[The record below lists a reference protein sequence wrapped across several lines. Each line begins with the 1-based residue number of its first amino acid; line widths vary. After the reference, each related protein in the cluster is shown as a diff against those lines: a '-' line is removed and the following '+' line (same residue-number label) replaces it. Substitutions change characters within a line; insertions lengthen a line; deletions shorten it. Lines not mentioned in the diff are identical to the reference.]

1 MRAEQVI
8 RTLLALPELELR
20 CQWLRF
26 EIERLPRDAAAVLL
40 NALCEQSERGSPS
53 GREAMMAVALCV
65 AALGDCELTDELR
78 AQAERDKLLSLDR
91 LLRRGPAPEAA
102 ESGQEDVRVPDYGL
116 GRELTLGE
124 RRSLARRPNRRAF
137 ERLLAD
143 PHPLVVR
150 QLLTN
155 PLLTEDDVVKIAAR
169 RPARPPVTRELAASV
184 RWLKSARVRA
194 ALVHNPGSPEAV
206 TVPLLALC
214 TRQELASLLDTSGV
228 SLVLRATAL
237 ELLERMPPLRP
248 GGHGSVVQ

>member
-1 MRAEQVI
+1 VRAEQVI

-26 EIERLPRDAAAVLL
+26 ELERLPRDVAAVLL

-53 GREAMMAVALCV
+53 GREAMIPVALCI

-78 AQAERDKLLSLDR
+78 IQAQRDTLLSLDR
-91 LLRRGPAPEAA
+91 LLRRGPAPEAS
-102 ESGQEDVRVPDYGL
+102 ELGRDDVRVPDYGQ

-124 RRSLARRPNRRAF
+124 RRSLARHPSRRAF

-169 RPARPPVTRELAASV
+169 RPARPEVMRELAASV
-184 RWLKSARVRA
+184 RWLKSARVRL

-206 TVPLLALC
+206 AVPLLALC
-214 TRQELASLLDTSGV
+214 ARQELASLLDSPDV
-228 SLVLRATAL
+228 PLVLRATAL
-237 ELLERMPPLRP
+237 ELLERMPPLRST
-248 GGHGSVVQ
+248 GRDSTVQ

>member
-1 MRAEQVI
+1 VRAEQVI

-26 EIERLPRDAAAVLL
+26 ELERLPRDAGAVLL
-40 NALCEQSERGSPS
+40 NALCERSESGSES
-53 GREAMMAVALCV
+53 GREAMMAVALCM
-65 AALGDCELTDELR
+65 AGLGDCELTDELR
-78 AQAERDKLLSLDR
+78 AQAERDRLLSLDR
-91 LLRRGPAPEAA
+91 LLRRGAAPEAS
-102 ESGQEDVRVPDYGL
+102 EVGQDDARIPDYGL

-124 RRSLARRPNRRAF
+124 RRSLARRPSRRAL

-169 RPARPPVTRELAASV
+169 RPARPEVTRELAASI
-184 RWLKSARVRA
+184 RWLKSARVRI
-194 ALVHNPGSPEAV
+194 ALMHNPGSPEAV

-214 TRQELASLLDTSGV
+214 TRQELVALLDSPDI
-228 SLVLRATAL
+228 SLVLRGTAL
-237 ELLERMPPLRP
+237 ELLERMPPLRSS
-248 GGHGSVVQ
+248 GHGTTVQ